1 MALHTGILSFLA
13 AGLLLLPNIAVAE
26 SNKRA
31 GFSYLGIGTTQFNYE
46 ESTDSSGLSI
56 RSKVDDAKPTQRSGV
71 YVSVNSTWGFYFI
84 SSSYFGS
91 DADKEDWDINGTR
104 VQKNRFTAKRS
115 EVQFLISRQLS
126 ANRHYLLFGASNI
139 ETSFTRF
146 DFSYPQQDRFQIDEI
161 DQNIT
166 EDASQLVG
174 FFGYEFNQ
182 FYTSPKPG
190 LRYQLQ
196 ALVGIP
202 LYTETL
208 NNSAGD
214 SIFETSFD
222 GYSLRL
228 NPSAGWQ
235 FNQHFLLSVSLGA
248 HYSYRDEEKKS
259 KSGEQLVL
267 PEREELRM
275 FPAVS
280 MYWSF

>member
-1 MALHTGILSFLA
+1 MTLHHRIPALLV
-13 AGLLLLPNIAVAE
+13 AGLIAFPTIAAAE
-26 SNKRA
+26 SDKRA
-31 GFSYLGIGTTQFNYE
+31 GFSYLGIGTTQFSYE
-46 ESTDSSGLSI
+46 ENTDTSGLSI
-56 RSKVDDAKPTQRSGV
+56 RSKVDDSKPTQRSGV
-71 YVSVNSTWGFYFI
+71 YVSVNGTWGFYFT

-91 DADKEDWDINGTR
+91 DSDEEKWDINGTR
-104 VQKNRFTAKRS
+104 VQNNKFTAKRS

-146 DFSYPQQDRFQIDEI
+146 DFSYPEQDRFEI
-161 DQNIT
+161 NQENRNIT
-166 EDASQLVG
+166 EDVSQFVG

-182 FYTSPKPG
+182 FYTSSKPG

-196 ALVGIP
+196 ALMGIP

-214 SIFETSFD
+214 DIFKTSFD

-228 NPSAGWQ
+228 NPSVGWQ
-235 FNQHFLLSVSLGA
+235 FDQHFLLSFNLGV
-248 HYSYRDEEKKS
+248 HYSFRDEEEKS
-259 KSGEQLVL
+259 KAGEKLIL
-267 PEREELRM
+267 PERETLRW
-275 FPAVS
+275 FPAIS